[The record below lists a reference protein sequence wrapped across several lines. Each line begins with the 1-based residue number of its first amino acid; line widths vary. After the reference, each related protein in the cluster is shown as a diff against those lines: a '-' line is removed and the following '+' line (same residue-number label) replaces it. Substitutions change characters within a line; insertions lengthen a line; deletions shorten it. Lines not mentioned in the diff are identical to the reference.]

1 MKKKIVATL
10 LLSVV
15 ALSNLGNVALV
26 KADDT
31 DSKIAA
37 QDSKISSISAQ
48 QADAQAK
55 VDELQA
61 KVDSVLSEK
70 SSLEA
75 ENAALEAESKKL
87 SEEIEKLAADIVS
100 RSSTLEEQARS
111 AQTNAS
117 ATSYINTILDSKS
130 IVDAVTRVNAM
141 REIVEANNHMLEQQ
155 KSDKE
160 AIAEKQVANQEAIN
174 TVEANWKKLDDAE
187 QELNTQQAALKAAQ
201 LNLAAEKATAE
212 DEKNRL
218 LEEKAVAEAAAKAAA
233 EAQAAYQAQQAAL
246 AQQQASAASAAQ
258 VAQTQA
264 ATPVA
269 ATQQVASV
277 VAPVAQAA
285 PATPAPAPTPAPT
298 VSYNSAGNTYPVGQC
313 TWGVKSAAS
322 WVGNYWG
329 NANQWLYSAS
339 AAGFRTGST
348 PQVGAVA
355 VWTAGYYGHVAV
367 VTHVNGSQIQVVES
381 NYAGNQYL
389 SNFRGWFN
397 PAADGVSG
405 YIYPN

>member
-1 MKKKIVATL
+1 MKKKIVAIL

-26 KADDT
+26 KAEDT

-37 QDSKISSISAQ
+37 QDSKINSITAQ

-55 VDELQA
+55 VNEIQA
-61 KVDSVLSEK
+61 KVDSVFSEK

-75 ENAALEAESKKL
+75 ENAILEAESKKL
-87 SEEIEKLAADIVS
+87 SQEIEKLAADIVS
-100 RSSTLEEQARS
+100 RSSALEEQARS
-111 AQTNAS
+111 AQTDAS

-130 IVDAVTRVNAM
+130 IVDAFTRVNAM

-155 KSDKE
+155 KEDKE
-160 AIAEKQVANQEAIN
+160 AIAKKQVANQEAIN
-174 TVEANWKKLDDAE
+174 TVEANWKKLDDAQ

-218 LEEKAVAEAAAKAAA
+218 LEEKAVAEAAARAAA
-233 EAQAAYQAQQAAL
+233 EAQAAYQAQQAAV
-246 AQQQASAASAAQ
+246 AQQQAAAVAAVSEQTPVVAPAPAAQ
-258 VAQTQA
+258 VASV
-264 ATPVA
+264 ATP
-269 ATQQVASV
+269 
-277 VAPVAQAA
+277 
-285 PATPAPAPTPAPT
+285 TPAPAQTPTPTPAPPA

-313 TWGVKSAAS
+313 TWGAKVRAP

-348 PQVGAVA
+348 PQVGAVV

-367 VTHVNGSQIQVVES
+367 VTAVNGSQIQVEES
-381 NYAGNQYL
+381 NYAGHQHVG
-389 SNFRGWFN
+389 NFRGWFS